1 METASF
7 DGFLKTLFYIIM
19 FYYVFKFVAKLLLPV
34 VVKKV
39 VEKASQ
45 NFQNQYQNNGANSQY
60 SVNDEVILDTANAK
74 QSKEKKKVG
83 DYVDYEEIE

>member
-7 DGFLKTLFYIIM
+7 DGFLITLFYIIV
-19 FYYVFKFVAKLLLPV
+19 FYYVFKFAAKLLLPV

-39 VEKASQ
+39 VDKATQ
-45 NFQNQYQNNGANSQY
+45 NFQNQYQNNNANSQY
-60 SVNDEVILDTANAK
+60 SVKDEVVLDTANAK
-74 QSKEKKKVG
+74 QSKVKKKVG